1 MQRYFVSNKENDTYI
16 LNQDDS
22 HHIINVM
29 RMNINDEI
37 EVVYDSKL
45 YICSIISVDNL
56 VRCKQIREIETSFN
70 NIPKVIIAQSLVKEQ
85 KMDYILQKSCEL
97 GVTELIPLI
106 TTRSIIKVDKND
118 NKKVSRWQKILK
130 EASEQS
136 KRIDIPNVGNIMG
149 LKDLVNVNA
158 KYKFVCSVKEKSK
171 TIKSILSNVNNSDTI
186 LFVIGPEGGLDNYEE
201 EFLINNG
208 FISITFGNNVLRTET
223 ASSFI
228 LSVINYEFMR

>member
-45 YICSIISVDNL
+45 YICSIISMDNL
-56 VRCKQIREIETSFN
+56 VKCKQIREIEISFN

-136 KRIDIPNVGNIMG
+136 KRIDIPNVSNIMD

>member
-45 YICSIISVDNL
+45 YICSIISMDNL
-56 VRCKQIREIETSFN
+56 VKCKQIREIETSVN
-70 NIPKVIIAQSLVKEQ
+70 NIHKVIIAQSLVKEQ

-136 KRIDIPNVGNIMG
+136 KRIDIPNVSNIMD

>member
-45 YICSIISVDNL
+45 YICSIISMDNL
-56 VRCKQIREIETSFN
+56 VKCKQIREIETSFN
-70 NIPKVIIAQSLVKEQ
+70 NIPKVIIAQSLAKEQ

-136 KRIDIPNVGNIMG
+136 KRIDIPNVSNIMD

-186 LFVIGPEGGLDNYEE
+186 IFVIGPEGGLDNYEE

>member
-1 MQRYFVSNKENDTYI
+1 MQRYFVSNKEIDTYI

-45 YICSIISVDNL
+45 YICSIISMDNL
-56 VRCKQIREIETSFN
+56 VKCKQIRVIETSFN

-136 KRIDIPNVGNIMG
+136 KRIDIPNVSNIMD

>member
-45 YICSIISVDNL
+45 YICSIISMDNL
-56 VRCKQIREIETSFN
+56 VKCKQIREIETSFN

-136 KRIDIPNVGNIMG
+136 KRIDIPNVSNIMD

-186 LFVIGPEGGLDNYEE
+186 IFVIGPEGGLDNYEE

-223 ASSFI
+223 TSSFI

>member
-1 MQRYFVSNKENDTYI
+1 
-16 LNQDDS
+16 
-22 HHIINVM
+22 
-29 RMNINDEI
+29 
-37 EVVYDSKL
+37 
-45 YICSIISVDNL
+45 
-56 VRCKQIREIETSFN
+56 
-70 NIPKVIIAQSLVKEQ
+70 
-85 KMDYILQKSCEL
+85 MD
-97 GVTELIPLI
+97 
-106 TTRSIIKVDKND
+106 
-118 NKKVSRWQKILK
+118 
-130 EASEQS
+130 
-136 KRIDIPNVGNIMG
+136 

>member
-45 YICSIISVDNL
+45 YICSIISMDNL
-56 VRCKQIREIETSFN
+56 VKCKQIREIETSFN

-136 KRIDIPNVGNIMG
+136 KRIDIPNVSNIMD

>member
-45 YICSIISVDNL
+45 YICSIISMDNL
-56 VRCKQIREIETSFN
+56 VKCKQIREIETSFN

-136 KRIDIPNVGNIMG
+136 KRIDIPNVSNIMD

-186 LFVIGPEGGLDNYEE
+186 IFVIGPEGGLDNYEE

>member
-45 YICSIISVDNL
+45 YICSIISMDNL
-56 VRCKQIREIETSFN
+56 VKCKQIREIETSFN

-118 NKKVSRWQKILK
+118 IKKVSRWQKILK

-136 KRIDIPNVGNIMG
+136 KRIDIPNVSNIMD